1 MTDESEQNDRTQTYV
16 VLTKG
21 TMVSHYRIIE
31 KIGAGGMGEVYLAED
46 TELDREVALKFLPAQ
61 LCQDEDCRARFK
73 REAQSAAKLKHPN
86 IVTIYEV
93 SEFRGRPFFAM
104 EHIEGK
110 SLRDLIKAEEVNV
123 DEIVRLAIQI
133 CEGLAKAHLAGITH
147 RDIKPSNI
155 VIDADGRPKLLD
167 FGLAAVSGTDKLT
180 KTGSTLG
187 TTGYMSP
194 EQIQMREVDQ
204 RSDLFSF
211 GVVLYGMITG
221 RLPFKGD
228 TEAATMNS
236 VLQDSPEPL
245 SRYKSGISDD
255 LQRIVSKLLE
265 KDAQLRYQSAEGV
278 ISDLKSIV
286 RDSEISAL
294 SLPPEM
300 RPKRIGRILVPALVV
315 VLAVMIMIF
324 KPWRIEIE
332 SGHEAIAAENRLA
345 IMYFDNLADPGDSQR
360 LGEIV
365 ANLLITDLSESE
377 YVQVV
382 SSQRL
387 YDILKLQGKEG
398 QKKIDRTVAT
408 RVGEKANAK
417 WMLLG
422 SILNMEPEIILT
434 AQLIEVE
441 TGNAV
446 ASQRIEG
453 QPGERIFPLVDKL
466 TVEIKNDLSLP
477 EDAIGEPDKSVA
489 DVTTNSL
496 EAYRFYLEGVENGYK
511 HYNKEAREQLRLAI
525 QHDSTFAMAYYRLSS
540 LEQRPLRDSLTAKAV
555 KYASKASKK
564 EQIIIHSWDLNE
576 QGEFSQAIE
585 YVKMNLPKYPE
596 EKEFYFIIAYLYNS
610 KLDRPYDAIPYFE
623 KALEVDPMFTAVY
636 NDLAYM
642 YQDLGDYDKSI
653 WAINKYIEISPD
665 EANPYDTRADLYAYN
680 GNLIQAIESYKK
692 ALEIK
697 PDFYPSVIKLGHM
710 YLLHRDYYRADSV
723 YRSLC
728 ADSNPFRRSLGR
740 MQLVY
745 VPIYQGKFSESM
757 ELMDDAI
764 AAGKIEKDPI
774 GGADVLFIRAEV
786 LEERNELELALST
799 MENAITMFFENNPDE
814 WFGFRHVYIRLLANN
829 GDFEKARS
837 EAGIFRK
844 EIQEKDTTTIW
855 AYWYALGSI
864 EFAKGNYEES
874 VTYFEK
880 AAEDVVHFSAHYWLA
895 VAYLKS
901 GRLSEAVAQFEK
913 TMRRYVANRAA
924 YGIWSVKSHYY
935 LGQAYEASGWNDKA
949 IEQYET
955 FLDIW
960 KDADPGLESVD
971 DSRQRLARLKHGT

>member
-1 MTDESEQNDRTQTYV
+1 MASDSPDDDKTQTHI
-16 VLTKG
+16 VLTRG
-21 TMVSHYRIIE
+21 TMVSHYRIIS

-46 TELDREVALKFLPAQ
+46 TELDREVALKFLPPQ

-73 REAQSAAKLKHPN
+73 REAQAAAKLKHPN

-110 SLRDLIKAEEVNV
+110 SLRDLIKAEEINI
-123 DEIVRLAIQI
+123 DEIIELAIQI
-133 CEGLAKAHLAGITH
+133 CEGLVKAHRAGITH
-147 RDIKPSNI
+147 RDIKPSNV

-167 FGLAAVSGTDKLT
+167 FGLAAVRGTGKLT

-187 TTGYMSP
+187 TVGYMSP
-194 EQIQMREVDQ
+194 EQIQVQEVDQ

-236 VLQDSPEPL
+236 VLHDSPEPL
-245 SRYKSGISDD
+245 SRYKSGIPDD
-255 LQRIVSKLLE
+255 LQRVVSKLLE
-265 KDAQLRYQSAEGV
+265 KDPQLRYQNAEGV
-278 ISDLKSIV
+278 ISDLKRIAK
-286 RDSEISAL
+286 DSEISAL
-294 SLPPEM
+294 SLPPEKQPN
-300 RPKRIGRILVPALVV
+300 RVGRILVPVLIVAIAAL
-315 VLAVMIMIF
+315 IMVF

-332 SGHEAIAAENRLA
+332 SGHEAVAAENRLA
-345 IMYFDNLADPGDSQR
+345 IMYFDNLADLDDSQS

-387 YDILKLQGKEG
+387 YDILKLLGKEG
-398 QKKIDRTVAT
+398 QKKIDRSVAT
-408 RVGEKANAK
+408 QVAEKANAK

-441 TGNAV
+441 SGNAI

-466 TVEIKNDLSLP
+466 TVEIRSDLSLP
-477 EDAIGEPDKSVA
+477 EEAIGEPDKSIA

-496 EAYRFYLEGVENGYK
+496 EAYRYYLEGVENGYK
-511 HYNKEAREQLRLAI
+511 RYMEEARNLLRMAL

-555 KYASKASKK
+555 KYSSKASKK
-564 EQIIIHSWDLNE
+564 EQIIIYSYDLYE
-576 QGEFSQAIE
+576 QGKFTQAIE
-585 YVKMNLPKYPE
+585 YLKTNLPKYPE
-596 EKEFYFIIAYLYNS
+596 EKEFYYVIGFLYNNR
-610 KLDRPYDAIPYFE
+610 LDQPYDAIPYFE
-623 KALEVDPMFTAVY
+623 TALDIDPMFATVY
-636 NDLAYM
+636 NELTYI
-642 YQDLGDYDKSI
+642 YQELGEYDKSI
-653 WAINKYIEISPD
+653 WAINKYIEISPED
-665 EANPYDTRADLYAYN
+665 ANPYDTRADLYAFN
-680 GNLIQAIESYKK
+680 GELDQAIESYKK
-692 ALEIK
+692 ALEMK
-697 PDFYPSVIKLGHM
+697 PDFYYSKIKLGHM
-710 YLLHRDYYRADSV
+710 YLLSRDYDKADSV

-740 MQLVY
+740 LQLVY
-745 VPIYQGKFSESM
+745 IPIYQGKFIEA
-757 ELMDDAI
+757 LGVADDAI
-764 AAGKIEKDPI
+764 AAGKIEEDQL
-774 GGADVLFIRAEV
+774 GGSDILFVKADI
-786 LEERNELELALST
+786 LEETGNHNQAIATAEDAMAAFLE
-799 MENAITMFFENNPDE
+799 FNPDD
-814 WFGFRHVYIRLLANN
+814 WLYFRHAYIQLLANC
-829 GDFEKARS
+829 GHFDKAQS
-837 EAGIFRK
+837 EAEIFRK
-844 EIQEKDTTTIW
+844 EIQENDTTTIW
-855 AYWYALGSI
+855 AYWYAVGSI
-864 EFAKGNYEES
+864 EYTKSNYDES
-874 VTYFEK
+874 VAYFEK
-880 AAEDVVHFSAHYWLA
+880 ASEDVTHFSAHYWLA

-901 GRLSEAVAQFEK
+901 GRLSESVTQFEK

-971 DSRQRLARLKHGT
+971 DARQRLSRLRNAS